1 LIRLIGRASGAW
13 AGRANLWL
21 RRLPVEE
28 MGRELA
34 TLLYTDFCSS
44 VSVTARLPLEYPDW
58 GAEYPDPPDD
68 GAAGAPY
75 SDPPCSC
82 S

>member
-1 LIRLIGRASGAW
+1 MIRLIGRASGAW

-44 VSVTARLPLEYPDW
+44 VSVTWGEHKLELKN
-58 GAEYPDPPDD
+58 
-68 GAAGAPY
+68 
-75 SDPPCSC
+75 
-82 S
+82 